1 VALPNVLVSLLLA
14 AAFYRVVRLFL
25 PQRRSVALL
34 GAGVFSLLVT
44 NHVWVRH
51 VVPYDTALLLCL
63 ISLHLALRNETPDA
77 PGDLRP
83 ALAGVALP
91 GLGLAVYPLF
101 FYRWRALGP
110 LLALAVLAATAAGLW
125 VAARRAE
132 SVDRRRSIA
141 AGIVGGLSLSVYPAY
156 YPFHAGVLALIALGG
171 RGNAVFSASRA
182 RARAAC
188 LHGLSLLLVLAS
200 FEVVA
205 RVGGGSYFAA
215 AARLSS
221 TITQGS
227 FEEGFCFLP
236 KYCWEVEGWTGV
248 LLLLLASAF
257 FAGLVVSRS
266 QSLGGRGTALTRFV
280 LLCTCLYLVYACQS
294 AVLHKMTFT
303 GRYLRMYLP
312 ALVLAAMAPIAAI
325 AGTKARRAAVLGVG
339 VVSVVSFLQF
349 AREYSRQGYPVNAL
363 YELGIGFEDVPASQR
378 VYESSIM
385 PDYNLPVKALTVGAH
400 YRTHADDPRFV
411 LVNFGWFDLEGRA
424 GPTYSPPDGSVL
436 LYRAPHFQCF
446 RSSRFEAWGIDR
458 RREFR
463 ERHYELRVYEILR
476 P

>member
-1 VALPNVLVSLLLA
+1 
-14 AAFYRVVRLFL
+14 
-25 PQRRSVALL
+25 
-34 GAGVFSLLVT
+34 
-44 NHVWVRH
+44 
-51 VVPYDTALLLCL
+51 
-63 ISLHLALRNETPDA
+63 
-77 PGDLRP
+77 
-83 ALAGVALP
+83 
-91 GLGLAVYPLF
+91 
-101 FYRWRALGP
+101 
-110 LLALAVLAATAAGLW
+110 
-125 VAARRAE
+125 
-132 SVDRRRSIA
+132 
-141 AGIVGGLSLSVYPAY
+141 
-156 YPFHAGVLALIALGG
+156 
-171 RGNAVFSASRA
+171 
-182 RARAAC
+182 
-188 LHGLSLLLVLAS
+188 
-200 FEVVA
+200 
-205 RVGGGSYFAA
+205 
-215 AARLSS
+215 
-221 TITQGS
+221 
-227 FEEGFCFLP
+227 
-236 KYCWEVEGWTGV
+236 
-248 LLLLLASAF
+248 
-257 FAGLVVSRS
+257 
-266 QSLGGRGTALTRFV
+266 
-280 LLCTCLYLVYACQS
+280 
-294 AVLHKMTFT
+294 MTFT